1 MLIPHGKAYFY
12 RILNKFQPKI
22 EKLIFKL
29 SKAYTYFPFYVV
41 NTREQKVLN
50 NSETVMKYI
59 FKPES
64 YFFIII
70 FNYFFYLLFGWVQ
83 GGEQFT
89 TTIHSR
95 VFPTLKTWKIKYILK
110 PYLQWIL
117 IFGRTLHL
125 FIKQHVYLFLSTS
138 LNV

>member
-70 FNYFFYLLFGWVQ
+70 FNYFFYLLFWVGVVGNNLQ
-83 GGEQFT
+83 RLSIAEYSPPLKLGKLNTYLNLICSGYSYLGGHSIYLLNSMFT
-89 TTIHSR
+89 Y
-95 VFPTLKTWKIKYILK
+95 FCLPA
-110 PYLQWIL
+110 
-117 IFGRTLHL
+117 
-125 FIKQHVYLFLSTS
+125 
-138 LNV
+138 